1 MDFILSFV
9 SCFVLLQFSLLLLD
23 LFSDSFLDKTEEIV
37 NSAPS
42 LSIYKRLKYW
52 FATHLS
58 ITVFFGTLIF
68 LNVVKLNDTI
78 TTALVF
84 FYNGLIA
91 NLIAAS
97 MTINHKRF
105 RKKGITER
113 DLKELQE
120 KWIFNIISA
129 GASILINI
137 IGGIILSLHFVWQFY
152 LTSSSDMPT
161 LSLDISWFADL
172 PLTIV
177 CTNIALMLA
186 INKVKKM
193 NLDPEEL
200 LEYSGKVKENIDE
213 SK

>member
-1 MDFILSFV
+1 
-9 SCFVLLQFSLLLLD
+9 
-23 LFSDSFLDKTEEIV
+23 
-37 NSAPS
+37 
-42 LSIYKRLKYW
+42 
-52 FATHLS
+52 
-58 ITVFFGTLIF
+58 
-68 LNVVKLNDTI
+68 
-78 TTALVF
+78 
-84 FYNGLIA
+84 
-91 NLIAAS
+91 